1 MFLRAKEGTVSPVD
15 GTKLTKEWMTELIQ
29 DEGDD
34 RSGSGRK
41 SKRSMDSDEEDANEV
56 EMAAKQRAV
65 DLLKTYIELQ
75 EEENRHLTQALNLTT
90 LAGRVNPTGGYSGSE
105 VWLGIPANPLKCFIR
120 PCIAMTQALNL
131 ATLAGRVNPTG
142 GSSGPD
148 VWLGI
153 PASPLKC
160 FIRPFMATTQALN
173 LATLAQTQRTDRYLD
188 GVVATIV
195 PTFPCFPRL
204 SASRESRTH
213 AVQRQCSKHVN

>member
-1 MFLRAKEGTVSPVD
+1 MFLRAKEETVSPVD

-75 EEENRHLTQALNLTT
+75 EEENRHLTQALNLAT
-90 LAGRVNPTGGYSGSE
+90 LAALTLPAVSLVLGCGSE
-105 VWLGIPANPLKCFIR
+105 FQEVIR
-120 PCIAMTQALNL
+120 PCIAMTH
-131 ATLAGRVNPTG
+131 
-142 GSSGPD
+142 
-148 VWLGI
+148 
-153 PASPLKC
+153 
-160 FIRPFMATTQALN
+160 ALN

-188 GVVATIV
+188 GVVATII

>member
-1 MFLRAKEGTVSPVD
+1 MFLRAKEETVSPVD

-75 EEENRHLTQALNLTT
+75 EEENRHLTQALNL
-90 LAGRVNPTGGYSGSE
+90 
-105 VWLGIPANPLKCFIR
+105 
-120 PCIAMTQALNL
+120 

-160 FIRPFMATTQALN
+160 FIRSFMATTQALN

-213 AVQRQCSKHVN
+213 AVQRQCSKHVS